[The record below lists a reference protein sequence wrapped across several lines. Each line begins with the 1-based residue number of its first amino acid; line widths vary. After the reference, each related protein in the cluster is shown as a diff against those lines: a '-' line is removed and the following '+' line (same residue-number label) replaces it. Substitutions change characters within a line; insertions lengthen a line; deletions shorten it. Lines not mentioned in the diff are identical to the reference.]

1 MTTMKLGAYTA
12 CLHNFTLPEA
22 LDHLKS
28 FGLTG
33 AEVNVGGFIPSPHCP
48 VDLLISSQVARED
61 YLGIFKEKGMRL
73 AGLNTSGNP
82 LDPLPD
88 VGPRHTYDLK
98 RAIELAGKLGV
109 EEIVCMSGCPGTDKD
124 AKYPAWVVNP
134 WSGEQLE
141 VLEYQKSVLYPFW
154 KEMDQRAQDAG
165 VKVALELHPTNTVFN
180 PVGFMQFAADIEA
193 KNVGVNMDPSHLMWQ
208 GMDIV
213 KSIEYLGE
221 HIFHVHAKDT
231 KIEPGVATCG
241 VLDASFGPVPDDP
254 AKRTPV
260 GMDHYCSTWP
270 SDPAW
275 RFVAIGEGH
284 DVPWWSAFLRAIQKI
299 NPNMNIN
306 IEHEDAALG
315 QLEGIQL
322 GAEKLIAADQA
333 L

>member
-1 MTTMKLGAYTA
+1 MAMNLGAYTA

-48 VDLLISSQVARED
+48 VDLLIGSKTAREE
-61 YLGIFKEKGMRL
+61 YLGIFEEKGMRL
-73 AGLNTSGNP
+73 AGLNTSGNV

-109 EEIVCMSGCPGTDKD
+109 GEIVCMSGLPGTDPD

-134 WSGEQLE
+134 WNGEQLE
-141 VLEYQKSVLYPFW
+141 VLEYQYGVLEKSW

-165 VKVALELHPTNTVFN
+165 VKLAWELHPTNTVFT
-180 PVGFMQFAADIEA
+180 PTQFLEFDERVGGF
-193 KNVGVNMDPSHLMWQ
+193 KNIGVNMDPSHLMWQ
-208 GMDIV
+208 GMDIM
-213 KSIEYLGE
+213 KSIELLGDK
-221 HIFHVHAKDT
+221 IVHVHAKDT
-231 KIEPGVATCG
+231 KIEPGVATRG
-241 VLDASFGPVPDDP
+241 VLDPCFNPVPEDES
-254 AKRTPV
+254 ARTPV
-260 GMDHYCSTWP
+260 GMDHYCSSWP

-284 DVPWWSAFLRAIQKI
+284 DVPWWSEFLAAIAKI
-299 NPNMNIN
+299 DPEMNIN
-306 IEHEDAALG
+306 IEHEDAAYD
-315 QLEGIQL
+315 QLEGIRL
-322 GAEKLIAADQA
+322 GAENLISAQRA
-333 L
+333 